1 MVQSGT
7 DELTQERTLSMMVK
21 KSIFNLDLRYV
32 TKKIVPE
39 YVLGLRFGKLFV
51 MFLSVLP

>member
-1 MVQSGT
+1 MVQSRT
-7 DELTQERTLSMMVK
+7 AELTQERTLSMMVK
-21 KSIFNLDLRYV
+21 KHIKLDLRYV
-32 TKKIVPE
+32 TKKVVPE